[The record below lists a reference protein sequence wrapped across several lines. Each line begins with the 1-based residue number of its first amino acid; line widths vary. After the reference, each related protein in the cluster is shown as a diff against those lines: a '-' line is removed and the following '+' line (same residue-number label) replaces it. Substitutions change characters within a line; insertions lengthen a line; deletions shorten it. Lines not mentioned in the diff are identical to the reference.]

1 MKKRMMVTVGALVLA
16 GGAAL
21 ALAGPGCG
29 GAGPGAGMG
38 AGMVPQ
44 SGMMGDMRD
53 MAGGRGAHMQ
63 RYMQQALNL
72 DDVQQEQIQ
81 DIMLKHR
88 EEMRQQRAQSQS
100 LRGDMHKLDPG
111 SADYQ
116 AQLQALADSQSKEV
130 ADKIMQ
136 HGAKRAEIFALLN
149 PEQQQAFLAMQPP
162 MGGRHGGWGRH

>member
-21 ALAGPGCG
+21 ALAGPGG
-29 GAGPGAGMG
+29 GGMEPGAGMG
-38 AGMVPQ
+38 HGAGMGPK
-44 SGMMGDMRD
+44 SGMRGE
-53 MAGGRGAHMQ
+53 MAAERGAQMS

-88 EEMRQQRAQSQS
+88 DEMQQQRGERSS
-100 LRGDMHKLDPG
+100 LRGGMHQLDPG
-111 SADYQ
+111 RADYQ
-116 AQLQALADSQSKEV
+116 AQLQALADRQAQSV
-130 ADKIMQ
+130 ADKILQ

-162 MGGRHGGWGRH
+162 MDGRHGGWGRH